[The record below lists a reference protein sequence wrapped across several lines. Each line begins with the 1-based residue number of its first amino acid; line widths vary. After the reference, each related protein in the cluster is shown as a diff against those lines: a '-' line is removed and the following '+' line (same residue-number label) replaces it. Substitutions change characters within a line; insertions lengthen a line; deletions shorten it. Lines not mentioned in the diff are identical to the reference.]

1 MFLNSYHQSKNKEI
15 YVLVLLMLFSALI
28 RIPVILIYGDTSLEN
43 EWGLLVNNL
52 IKHGQL
58 IYEIFDNGF
67 LLPNLWMPPL
77 YAYYLYCFS
86 FLGLED
92 QNYILLILLSQ
103 VLLASISVA
112 IFYKINK
119 LFFSQKVSFYSSLLF
134 SIFPLHVYASGQIS
148 SISLQIFLMVLFFY
162 FFFQLI
168 EKKSF
173 SSIVLLSFINNSEL
187 SLGNLKSKD
196 NLINLSLPINF
207 LAFTT

>member
-1 MFLNSYHQSKNKEI
+1 MFLNNYHQLKNKEI
-15 YVLVLLMLFSALI
+15 YVLASLTLFSVI
-28 RIPVILIYGDTSLEN
+28 VRIPVILIYGDTSLEH

-52 IKHGQL
+52 IEHGQL
-58 IYEIFDNGF
+58 VYEIFDNGY

-103 VLLASISVA
+103 MLLASISVA

-134 SIFPLHVYASGQIS
+134 SIFPMHVYASSQIS
-148 SISLQIFLMVLFFY
+148 SISLQIFLIILFFT
-162 FFFQLI
+162 FFF
-168 EKKSF
+168 
-173 SSIVLLSFINNSEL
+173 
-187 SLGNLKSKD
+187 NL
-196 NLINLSLPINF
+196 
-207 LAFTT
+207 